1 MGKHSSSTPSQTP
14 AEAEAYQAA
23 QPYLDE
29 YNSGKLNKADQASAN
44 LADTNQTAGTLQSFA
59 SSGMLGSS
67 ALASLVGKVT
77 KGNARHG
84 MQAGAGSTID
94 LNKLTLTQQI
104 LQNDLTTGMAYMQI
118 SAGQAADLAGVQQE
132 QAQVL
137 ADAFGKA
144 AGGFASI
151 MGSGGFGGEAS
162 TGATAGM
169 AGIDDSL
176 DPNTPYTGPGSMNGF
191 TINAD

>member
-1 MGKHSSSTPSQTP
+1 MGKHSSSSPSRTP

-23 QPYLDE
+23 QPYLNE
-29 YNSGKLNKADQASAN
+29 YNSGKLNAADQATAN
-44 LADTNQTAGTLQSFA
+44 LADTNQTAGILQSFA
-59 SSGMLGSS
+59 SSGMSGSS
-67 ALASLVGKVT
+67 ALASLVGNVT
-77 KGNARHG
+77 KGNASEG
-84 MQAGAGSTID
+84 MQAGAGSTVD

-104 LQNDLTTGMAYMQI
+104 LQSDLNTGMAYMQI
-118 SAGQAADLAGVQQE
+118 SAGQAADLAGAQQE
-132 QAQVL
+132 QSQML

-151 MGSGGFGGEAS
+151 MGSGGAGEGAAG
-162 TGATAGM
+162 GATAGL

-176 DPNTPYTGPGSMNGF
+176 DPNTPYYGPGSMNGF